1 MIWYQGIWIKLFA
14 EKIAMNKT
22 DRPLTDEEKQKNPLP
37 GEVSPKDAVVKARE
51 FAAQEK
57 AKLPKK

>member
-1 MIWYQGIWIKLFA
+1 
-14 EKIAMNKT
+14 MNKT